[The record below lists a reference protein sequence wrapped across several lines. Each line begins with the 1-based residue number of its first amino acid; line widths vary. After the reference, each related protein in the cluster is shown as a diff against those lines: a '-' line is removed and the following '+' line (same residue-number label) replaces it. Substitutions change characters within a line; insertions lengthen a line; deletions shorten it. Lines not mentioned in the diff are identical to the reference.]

1 MLNLRY
7 SRLLAPVVAAALLL
21 ALAAP
26 AAADEADTNYHGTFD
41 AAAFAC
47 GVTAIDAPVLGGVWN
62 LNTHGKTGV
71 VTMNVVYD
79 GSHHLSFG
87 MNGGVVATTSSGV
100 VVTFGTAI
108 ATLSGDRFTWSTPVA
123 TCTPTHP
130 YDHVTY
136 GGAVDR

>member
-1 MLNLRY
+1 MLNGRY
-7 SRLLAPVVAAALLL
+7 SRLLAPVAASALLL

-26 AAADEADTNYHGTFD
+26 AVADKADANYHGTFD
-41 AAAFAC
+41 IAAFSC
-47 GVTAIDAPVLGGVWN
+47 GETDVQAPVLSGVWN

-71 VTMNVVYD
+71 VTMNVFYD

-87 MNGGVVATTSSGV
+87 MSGGAVATTNDGV
-100 VVTFGTAI
+100 EVTFGTAV
-108 ATLSGDRFTWSTPVA
+108 ATQSGDRFTWSTPVA
-123 TCTPTHP
+123 PCTASHP